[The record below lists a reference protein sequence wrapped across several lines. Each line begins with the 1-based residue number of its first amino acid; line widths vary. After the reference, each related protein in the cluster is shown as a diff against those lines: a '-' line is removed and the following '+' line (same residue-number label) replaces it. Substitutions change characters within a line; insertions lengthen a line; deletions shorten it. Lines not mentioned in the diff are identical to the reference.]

1 MPGASCARLIDLLR
15 APAPD
20 LDRIIAAFVACYNKS
35 YGTPSSVSW
44 DLSLEDWERYEF
56 LGDRVLNL
64 IIAQALFSHRQQALS
79 EGEMT
84 RIMAGIVSNSA
95 IDQLLKCRA
104 ATAYPLLIPAAIGT
118 QNTYGERITG
128 GAFEALIGALY
139 CELGLDEVAGFVNAL
154 MGDHIRDFR
163 PDENAIGALQ
173 EYFQKKSGNV
183 PVYRET
189 SRTGPAHK
197 PAFTCEVLFG
207 GKVLG
212 EGRGESLRQ
221 AQQAAARMALERIRK
236 E

>member
-1 MPGASCARLIDLLR
+1 MAGTSRTTLVDLLR
-15 APAPD
+15 DPAPD
-20 LDRIIAAFVACYNKS
+20 LDRIIAAFVTCYNKS
-35 YGTPSSVSW
+35 YGNPDSACW
-44 DLSLEDWERYEF
+44 DISIEDWERYEF

-64 IIAQALFSHRQQALS
+64 IVAQALFSDRQQALA

-84 RIMAGIVSNSA
+84 RIMAGVVSNSA
-95 IDQLLKCRA
+95 LDSLLKRRGT
-104 ATAYPLLIPAAIGT
+104 ATYPSLIPVVIGT

-139 CELGLDEVAGFVNAL
+139 CELGLDEVAGFVNAI
-154 MGDHIRDFR
+154 MGDSIRDYR

-173 EYFQKKSGNV
+173 EYFQKRTGNV

-189 SRTGPAHK
+189 ARTGPAHR
-197 PAFTCEVLFG
+197 PEFTCEVLFG
-207 GKVLG
+207 DDVLG
-212 EGRGESLRQ
+212 KGSGESLRQ

>member
-1 MPGASCARLIDLLR
+1 MAGTSCVTLINLLR
-15 APAPD
+15 AQEPD
-20 LDRIIAAFVACYNKS
+20 LDRIIAAFVTCYNKS
-35 YGTPSSVSW
+35 YGSPDSACW
-44 DLSLEDWERYEF
+44 DISIEDWERYEF

-64 IIAQALFSHRQQALS
+64 VVAQALFSCRHEALP

-84 RIMAGIVSNSA
+84 RIMAGVVSNSA
-95 IDQLLKCRA
+95 LDSLLKQTAA
-104 ATAYPLLIPAAIGT
+104 ATYPLLIPAIIGT

-128 GAFEALIGALY
+128 GAFEALIGVLY
-139 CELGLDEVAGFVNAL
+139 CELGLDEVAGFVNAI
-154 MGDHIRDFR
+154 MGDSIRDYR

-173 EYFQKKSGNV
+173 EHFQKRTGNV

-197 PAFTCEVLFG
+197 PAFTCQVLFG
-207 GKVLG
+207 GTVLG
-212 EGRGESLRQ
+212 EGRGENLRQ